1 MDIRTMRPAW
11 VEVDL
16 DALSHN
22 IQEVRRLT
30 SKDSL
35 IMAAVKADAYGHG
48 AVEASKV
55 FLGNGAERLGVA
67 TLTEALELRKAR
79 IKAPILN
86 FGYTTE
92 EQFENLIENEIS
104 ATIYTYRQAC
114 VLEEVASRL
123 GKRVIVHL
131 KMDTG
136 MGRLGFQPNSEA
148 IRAIEKINVLPH
160 IELEG
165 IFTHFAISDTS
176 DKTYTR
182 RQFKLF
188 MLVLK
193 KLKARGVEPPIR
205 HVSNSAAIIDL
216 PEYDLD
222 MVRPGIM
229 LYGYEPGPEVKLE
242 KVKLRP
248 AMTLKARL
256 SNIKT
261 VPSGTGISYGL
272 TYVTKRPS
280 IIGTIPLGYAD
291 GYRRALSNRGWV
303 DIHGDRSPIVGR
315 VCMDQCMVDLTDASS
330 VEIGDEVILFGGG
343 CAPRVEEMAKLL
355 DTIPH
360 EVTCDVARRVPRL
373 YSRNRDVVA
382 VHDYLLEW
390 SSHT

>member
-1 MDIRTMRPAW
+1 M
-11 VEVDL
+11 
-16 DALSHN
+16 
-22 IQEVRRLT
+22 
-30 SKDSL
+30 

-55 FLGNGAERLGVA
+55 FLGNGADRLGVA
-67 TLTEALELRKAR
+67 TLTEALELREAC

-92 EQFENLIENEIS
+92 EQFENLIENGIS
-104 ATIYTYRQAC
+104 ATIYTYRQARA
-114 VLEEVASRL
+114 LEDVAASL
-123 GKRVIVHL
+123 GKKAIVHVKL
-131 KMDTG
+131 DTG

-148 IRAIEKINVLPH
+148 IRAIEKISMLAH

-165 IFTHFAISDTS
+165 IYTHFAISDAA

-182 RQFKLF
+182 RQFELF
-188 MLVLK
+188 MWFLK
-193 KLKARGVEPPIR
+193 KLKARGVEPSIR
-205 HVSNSAAIIDL
+205 HVANSATIIDL

-229 LYGYEPGPEVKLE
+229 LYGYEPGPEVNL
-242 KVKLRP
+242 VRVNLRP

-261 VPSGTGISYGL
+261 VPNGTGISYGL
-272 TYVTKRPS
+272 MYITKRQS

-291 GYRRALSNRGWV
+291 GYRRVLSNRGWV
-303 DIHGDRSPIVGR
+303 DVNGDRAPIVGR
-315 VCMDQCMVDLTDASS
+315 VCMDQCMIDLTDAGG

-360 EVTCDVARRVPRL
+360 EITCAVARRVPRL
-373 YSRNRDVVA
+373 YSRNREAVA
-382 VHDYLLEW
+382 ICDYLLG
-390 SSHT
+390 